1 MRAHNNERMAFFSVV
16 LNRDMAFKSSLTRSL
31 YRKLQRLSLHNLPTF
46 SGCALYTILIP
57 IRRIQFF
64 DHAAPHQYIRW
75 IREGDVL
82 MDTREPDLLPPA
94 RIELDGNGNL
104 RVANVRNS
112 DTGEYVCEVMTPHGL
127 ATQVH
132 AIEVQCKYL
141 EL

>member
-1 MRAHNNERMAFFSVV
+1 MPFATFHFFLCVH
-16 LNRDMAFKSSLTRSL
+16 T
-31 YRKLQRLSLHNLPTF
+31 
-46 SGCALYTILIP
+46 
-57 IRRIQFF
+57 
-64 DHAAPHQYIRW
+64 APHQYIRW

-132 AIEVQCKYL
+132 AIEVQCKCL
-141 EL
+141 ELWPVV